1 MLRTNI
7 SFMLSNIKGG
17 AKTIF
22 VMSTIGGE
30 GKTFIALNLASV
42 IALSNKKVLLI
53 GGDIRKSNINEY
65 INENFGN
72 GLTNFLM
79 DYTLKVPDVIKHF
92 SGGNFDILNS
102 GIVPPNPSELIMNG
116 RFDQIFAYAKE
127 NYDYIIVDTAPI
139 KLVTDTLLLSH
150 HADLSLYVIRN
161 NYLDKRLLDIPRRLS
176 NEKRLRNMAILI
188 NGVDSKRSYGYGYGE
203 AIPKKKWWKR
213 ISLF

>member
-1 MLRTNI
+1 
-7 SFMLSNIKGG
+7 
-17 AKTIF
+17 
-22 VMSTIGGE
+22 MSTIGGE

-188 NGVDSKRSYGYGYGE
+188 NGVDSKRSYGYGYGYGE